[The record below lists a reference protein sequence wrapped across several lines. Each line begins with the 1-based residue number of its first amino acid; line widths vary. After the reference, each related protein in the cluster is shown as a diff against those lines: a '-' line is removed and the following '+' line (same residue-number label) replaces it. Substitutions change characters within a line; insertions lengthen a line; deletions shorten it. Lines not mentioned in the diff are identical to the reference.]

1 MKIKITLLFNTH
13 SNIFHTACLKYF
25 KAACYVYGYCEIEKE
40 SGRNTYGTVHMQR
53 PTREFEFEATLVHSS
68 VSTRTRGHDDSIVS
82 GEHSQC
88 HSSTCTQVLPR
99 ECLTCLQYI
108 RVLP

>member
-40 SGRNTYGTVHMQR
+40 SGRNMY
-53 PTREFEFEATLVHSS
+53 F
-68 VSTRTRGHDDSIVS
+68 IVT
-82 GEHSQC
+82 GKNAQGKHEMA
-88 HSSTCTQVLPR
+88 R
-99 ECLTCLQYI
+99 YF
-108 RVLP
+108 